1 MSCRVKDWR
10 YWKVKKKLSTLN
22 LSNRQQNYSFFSL
35 ERVVPP
41 IPDLGEK
48 KNRKRCCAIT
58 NVFFPLVKL
67 PCHEDKDA
75 DVDNTRLR
83 ARQQMWCNYGMMYQA
98 LKLPHHLHD
107 YRSDRVRKR
116 SGLTKKYP
124 RLSYGGKKKEKKRKK
139 GKKKRGKKARWLWAL
154 VKRWRTLI
162 SRLRNSMNTMDSM
175 LKNFIIQRFVNE
187 RFYLCW

>member
-1 MSCRVKDWR
+1 ME
-10 YWKVKKKLSTLN
+10 KKIRQTIDKKIILPVLLLSKR
-22 LSNRQQNYSFFSL
+22 S
-35 ERVVPP
+35 P
-41 IPDLGEK
+41 IPDLPEKK

-75 DVDNTRLR
+75 DVDNTWLR

-124 RLSYGGKKKEKKRKK
+124 RLSCERKKRKRKEKKGRRR
-139 GKKKRGKKARWLWAL
+139 GEKRRVGYERW
-154 VKRWRTLI
+154 
-162 SRLRNSMNTMDSM
+162 
-175 LKNFIIQRFVNE
+175 
-187 RFYLCW
+187 

>member
-1 MSCRVKDWR
+1 MSSKRLAILKSE
-10 YWKVKKKLSTLN
+10 KKIINSKSLESTTKLF
-22 LSNRQQNYSFFSL
+22 FFSL

-116 SGLTKKYP
+116 TDEEISSAFLW
-124 RLSYGGKKKEKKRKK
+124 REKKREE
-139 GKKKRGKKARWLWAL
+139 KKRGEEEEGKKGAL
-154 VKRWRTLI
+154 VMSAGETLENVDF
-162 SRLRNSMNTMDSM
+162 SFEELDEHDGFDV
-175 LKNFIIQRFVNE
+175 KE
-187 RFYLCW
+187 FYYSTICE

>member
-1 MSCRVKDWR
+1 MSSKRLAILKSE
-10 YWKVKKKLSTLN
+10 KKIINSKSLESTTKLF
-22 LSNRQQNYSFFSL
+22 FFSL

-124 RLSYGGKKKEKKRKK
+124 RLSYGGKKKREEKKRGEEEEGKK
-139 GKKKRGKKARWLWAL
+139 GAL
-154 VKRWRTLI
+154 VMSAGETLENVDF
-162 SRLRNSMNTMDSM
+162 SFEELDEHDGFDV
-175 LKNFIIQRFVNE
+175 KE
-187 RFYLCW
+187 FYYSTICE

>member
-1 MSCRVKDWR
+1 MAILKSE
-10 YWKVKKKLSTLN
+10 KKIINSKSLKSTTKLF
-22 LSNRQQNYSFFSL
+22 FFSL

-124 RLSYGGKKKEKKRKK
+124 RLSYGGKKKEKKRKG

>member
-1 MSCRVKDWR
+1 MAILKSE
-10 YWKVKKKLSTLN
+10 KKIINSKSLESTTKLF
-22 LSNRQQNYSFFSL
+22 FFSL

-67 PCHEDKDA
+67 PCQEDKDA

-124 RLSYGGKKKEKKRKK
+124 RLSYGGKKKREEKKRGEEEEGKK
-139 GKKKRGKKARWLWAL
+139 GAL
-154 VKRWRTLI
+154 VMSAGETLENVDF
-162 SRLRNSMNTMDSM
+162 SRLKNSMNTMDSM